1 MHTPSP
7 LRLIWLTFWGF
18 AISLAYGLCAAGVV
32 YAIAGRS
39 DAQQFLVMY
48 IGRFNMLVST
58 GLIIGT
64 ALIVNASQHVIPEA
78 IETAF
83 TSEELSQT
91 EYVEQ
96 KKRFLSLGRT
106 IAFASEMIVAGF
118 VVFALCHFPLSG
130 AAEACLLIGGC
141 AQWALASYVGRKLR
155 YTGMMLHSLLK
166 IDVKK
171 NLFRGRELN
180 VINSAVHIAT
190 TLTVLFVYLNIRS
203 YYYGPFLYDGF
214 IGKSA
219 QVFLLLPAVIAT
231 PVLVIF
237 NFFPR
242 VVLRKIYDKS
252 IDIELQALQVELQS
266 EALSPYE
273 KRRKLMEFDKLY
285 HDELRYSLQL
295 TLGDLPIGITVLIM
309 IIQPL
314 LKV

>member
-1 MHTPSP
+1 M
-7 LRLIWLTFWGF
+7 FWGF
-18 AISLAYGLCAAGVV
+18 AASLAYGLCAAGVV

-48 IGRFNMLVST
+48 IGRFNMLITT

-83 TSEELSQT
+83 SVEDLSQT
-91 EYVEQ
+91 EYMSQ
-96 KKRFLSLGRT
+96 KERFLSLGRT
-106 IAFASEMIVAGF
+106 IAFASEMMIAGF
-118 VVFALCHFPLSG
+118 IVFTLCNFPLSG

-141 AQWALASYVGRKLR
+141 AQWAFASYVGRKLR
-155 YTGMMLHSLLK
+155 YAAMMLYSLLS
-166 IDVKK
+166 IDVSK
-171 NLFRGRELN
+171 NLFRERKLN
-180 VINSAVHIAT
+180 VINTAAHIAT
-190 TLTVLFVYLNIRS
+190 ALTTVFVYMHIRS
-203 YYYGPFLYDGF
+203 YYYGPFEYDGF

-252 IDIELQALQVELQS
+252 IEVELQTLQGELQS
-266 EALSPYE
+266 ETISPFE
-273 KRRKLMEFDKLY
+273 KRRKLMDFDKLY

-295 TLGDLPIGITVLIM
+295 TLADLPLGITVLIM

-314 LKV
+314 LKS

>member
-1 MHTPSP
+1 MHSPSP
-7 LRLIWLTFWGF
+7 LRLVWFTFWGF
-18 AISLAYGLCAAGVV
+18 AVSLSYGLCAAGVV

-58 GLIIGT
+58 GLIVGT
-64 ALIVNASQHVIPEA
+64 AFIVNASQNVIPEA
-78 IETAF
+78 IEAAF
-83 TSEELSQT
+83 SKEELSRT
-91 EYVEQ
+91 GYVEQ
-96 KKRFLSLGRT
+96 KTRLLSLGRT

-118 VVFALCHFPLSG
+118 VVFTLCHFPLSA
-130 AAEACLLIGGC
+130 AAETCLLIGGC

-155 YTGMMLHSLLK
+155 YAGMMLHSLLK
-166 IDVKK
+166 IDVSR

-180 VINSAVHIAT
+180 VINTAVHVAT
-190 TLTVLFVYLNIRS
+190 TLTVVFVYLHIRS
-203 YYYGPFLYDGF
+203 YYEGPFLYDGF

-252 IDIELQALQVELQS
+252 IDVELQVLQVELQN
-266 EALSPYE
+266 ETLSAFE
-273 KRRKLMEFDKLY
+273 KRRRLMEFDKLY
-285 HDELRYSLQL
+285 RDELRYSLQL
-295 TLGDLPIGITVLIM
+295 TLGDLPIGITVMIM

-314 LKV
+314 LK